1 MKNKKIMVISA
12 HPDDLDF
19 GCSGTIAT
27 LSKDN
32 KICYVICTS
41 GEKGFKNKELTD
53 QEKMDT
59 REKEQR
65 DAAKVVGVSEA
76 VFLRQKDGEVENTPQ
91 LRKEIVKQIRIF
103 KPNVLFAQDPAM
115 HKFDNF
121 YRYHPDHRAV
131 AHAVF
136 DAVYPAVG
144 NHLFFPEL
152 LKEGH
157 HPHQLEEIYFFGTD
171 SPNYW
176 VDITPVLNLKI
187 RALASHKSQIKDI
200 SQVEPFIKERCKAA
214 ANGQGMDYAECF
226 RRLPI
231 PP

>member
-1 MKNKKIMVISA
+1 
-12 HPDDLDF
+12 
-19 GCSGTIAT
+19 
-27 LSKDN
+27 
-32 KICYVICTS
+32 
-41 GEKGFKNKELTD
+41 
-53 QEKMDT
+53 
-59 REKEQR
+59 
-65 DAAKVVGVSEA
+65 
-76 VFLRQKDGEVENTPQ
+76 
-91 LRKEIVKQIRIF
+91 
-103 KPNVLFAQDPAM
+103 M

-171 SPNYW
+171 NPNYW

-200 SQVEPFIKERCKAA
+200 SQVEPFIKERCKDAA
-214 ANGQGMDYAECF
+214 MGQGMDYAECF

-231 PP
+231 PPSKPG